1 MAVEIIGSTAGA
13 GSFVLDLVRCLAAP
27 IGRPFKYLWNYN
39 TNFINLEKE
48 VDKLKDARVKV
59 QRKVDAA
66 INNVEEIEET
76 VEKWQKDVD
85 SIIGEAEQLIQEK
98 AKNPHCF
105 KGLCPNWITHYKHSK
120 KAFKLKEN
128 DISQLLDK
136 EFNEVSYPTN
146 PPEIWLRS
154 NKDYVALESRTS
166 TLKNVRDALNDDN
179 IYMIGVY
186 GMGGLGK
193 TTLVQEVGR
202 KTMEERLFDDMV
214 FIEVTET
221 PNIETIQLKIAKKLG
236 LELDKESEVADK
248 ANKLYARLKMSK
260 KDEKGEKGKKD
271 EKDTRPV
278 KILLILDNIWKDLDL
293 ATVGIPSG
301 DDRGGCKL
309 LLTTRVRDVLD
320 RMGSTNNF
328 KMGTLNEEEA
338 WNLFQKMAVMAL
350 LQNLSYG
357 LM

>member
-98 AKNPHCF
+98 ANNPHCF

-128 DISQLLDK
+128 DIS
-136 EFNEVSYPTN
+136 
-146 PPEIWLRS
+146 
-154 NKDYVALESRTS
+154 
-166 TLKNVRDALNDDN
+166 
-179 IYMIGVY
+179 
-186 GMGGLGK
+186 
-193 TTLVQEVGR
+193 
-202 KTMEERLFDDMV
+202 
-214 FIEVTET
+214 
-221 PNIETIQLKIAKKLG
+221 

-260 KDEKGEKGKKD
+260 KDEKGM
-271 EKDTRPV
+271 RPV

-293 ATVGIPSG
+293 TTVGIPSG

-328 KMGTLNEEEA
+328 KMGTLNDEEA

-350 LQNLSYG
+350 LQDLSYG

>member
-1 MAVEIIGSTAGA
+1 MAVEIIGSAAGA

-98 AKNPHCF
+98 ANNPHCF

-128 DISQLLDK
+128 DIS
-136 EFNEVSYPTN
+136 
-146 PPEIWLRS
+146 
-154 NKDYVALESRTS
+154 
-166 TLKNVRDALNDDN
+166 
-179 IYMIGVY
+179 
-186 GMGGLGK
+186 
-193 TTLVQEVGR
+193 
-202 KTMEERLFDDMV
+202 
-214 FIEVTET
+214 
-221 PNIETIQLKIAKKLG
+221 

>member
-66 INNVEEIEET
+66 INNVEEIEVT

-98 AKNPHCF
+98 ANNPQCF

-128 DISQLLDK
+128 NISQLLDK
-136 EFNEVSYPTN
+136 NNFPF
-146 PPEIWLRS
+146 LQ
-154 NKDYVALESRTS
+154 
-166 TLKNVRDALNDDN
+166 
-179 IYMIGVY
+179 
-186 GMGGLGK
+186 
-193 TTLVQEVGR
+193 QE
-202 KTMEERLFDDMV
+202 D
-214 FIEVTET
+214 
-221 PNIETIQLKIAKKLG
+221 
-236 LELDKESEVADK
+236 
-248 ANKLYARLKMSK
+248 K
-260 KDEKGEKGKKD
+260 KDDKDEKGKKD
-271 EKDTRPV
+271 EKDKKDMRPV
-278 KILLILDNIWKDLDL
+278 KILLILDNIWEALDLD
-293 ATVGIPSG
+293 AVGIPSG

-309 LLTTRVRDVLD
+309 LLTTRDLEVI
-320 RMGSTNNF
+320 
-328 KMGTLNEEEA
+328 
-338 WNLFQKMAVMAL
+338 
-350 LQNLSYG
+350 
-357 LM
+357 